1 MKKLLYILL
10 AIKIFATLFMF
21 FSILGS
27 NIGVAIVT
35 LALGNLE
42 ITVIIAVIRNIDEIE
57 ELWYSV
63 NRMRYDIKV
72 LSDNT
77 PMDDEKSDYAPSI
90 DRREAARGAWECIKC
105 ATVNKAG
112 TDSCSNCG
120 AEYSV
125 WDNPTVSPNS
135 KKKLSRWVK

>member
-10 AIKIFATLFMF
+10 VIKILAALFAF
-21 FSILGS
+21 FSILGA
-27 NIGVAIVT
+27 NIGLAIVM
-35 LALGNLE
+35 LAIGFLE
-42 ITVIIAVIRNIDEIE
+42 IIVIIAVIRNMDEIE
-57 ELWYSV
+57 ELWYSL
-63 NRMRYDIKV
+63 NRVRHDIKV
-72 LSDNT
+72 IDDNIEK
-77 PMDDEKSDYAPSI
+77 PQGEKSAPSI

-105 ATVNKAG
+105 ATVNKSG

-125 WDNPTVSPNS
+125 WDNPTASPNA